1 MEKGAHEKITSD
13 PRLRLKVH
21 HADLRHDKD
30 NTFDP
35 EQFKSDYQVKHDASF
50 FAIYVYVLEIAFIFK
65 RCLNMKYGGCRWGG
79 GGGGL
84 SVGFWS
90 WILIFLRA

>member
-35 EQFKSDYQVKHDASF
+35 EQFKSDYQVKHDESF
-50 FAIYVYVLEIAFIFK
+50 LQFMYMY
-65 RCLNMKYGGCRWGG
+65 
-79 GGGGL
+79 
-84 SVGFWS
+84 
-90 WILIFLRA
+90 